1 MEQANIHVEVGAM
14 FANKKQL
21 KAACQTFATRVNFK
35 YKVLKSDK
43 SRMIIKCI
51 GERCS
56 WHLHASNVD
65 GANDVL
71 ILLSVTSPFQTK
83 FVIFNEPFI

>member
-21 KAACQTFATRVNFK
+21 KAVCQTFATRVNFK

-43 SRMIIKCI
+43 LRMIIKCI

-56 WHLHASNVD
+56 WHLHASNID

-83 FVIFNEPFI
+83 FVEFNELFI